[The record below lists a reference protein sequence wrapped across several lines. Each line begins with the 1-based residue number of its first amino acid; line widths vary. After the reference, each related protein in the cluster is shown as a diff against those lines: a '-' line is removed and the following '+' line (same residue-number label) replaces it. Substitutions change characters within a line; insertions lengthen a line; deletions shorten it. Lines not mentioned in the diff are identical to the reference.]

1 LCVAA
6 ALAAAWFGARA
17 LRADPSPA
25 APASPAIAPIEPAS
39 PAAPAVAP
47 VASDHVYTGC
57 AESPDDVNPLTA
69 ASAVARRLVLART
82 HDGLL
87 AADPA
92 TGDLVP
98 AAAERFEYSLAQ
110 NHWDHVTLHRVA
122 LGRPSSTLEMIE
134 HTTTAA
140 LSRNAA
146 FQIALP
152 FRIYLAWM
160 KFRGRIVP
168 TRRRTVPCWSL
179 GELLRH
185 ERIEEVDLLKMDC
198 EGSEYEILAHT
209 EDRDLRRFRRIAMEY
224 HLFHPTHRVET
235 LVNRLQKCGF
245 EVQVSRKWFD
255 FWFAKVGML
264 FAKRRD

>member
-1 LCVAA
+1 MT
-6 ALAAAWFGARA
+6 
-17 LRADPSPA
+17 
-25 APASPAIAPIEPAS
+25 PAS
-39 PAAPAVAP
+39 
-47 VASDHVYTGC
+47 
-57 AESPDDVNPLTA
+57 ESA
-69 ASAVARRLVLART
+69 ASAVLDLPNGTRLHLSSPLFLSNARFTAREIFEQKEYEHPGFELSPT
-82 HDGLL
+82 DVVVDVGAHMGVFAHW
-87 AADPA
+87 AAPQIPQGRMVCVEP
-92 TGDLVP
+92 T

-152 FRIYLAWM
+152 FRIFLAWM

-179 GELLRH
+179 GELLCH

-209 EDRDLRRFRRIAMEY
+209 EDGDLRRFRRIAMEY

-245 EVQVSRKWFD
+245 EVQVSQKWFD

-264 FAKRRD
+264 FATRRD